1 MLLSD
6 IQFASAAAIILSGQ
20 AVKAEATSPCFT
32 TLAVKCFLAPLELIF
47 HSRTTRISPIFVFG
61 CQSVDLC
68 ELRFTFFFLLL
79 LLLLLFL
86 AQPEGTDWCE
96 RFSSC
101 CKMGGCILQEV
112 GGKKQDWDWRVLL
125 IYCHGVWVDPVGLR
139 VLKLAPAYRA
149 PCKPSVQVKTW
160 TSAALQGERFSLSLS
175 FFFLLTAA
183 IQRHWSNVEIFTA
196 AYLVSSKAIS
206 HMLHFLLYLLSFWKC
221 DSLVACFF
229 LTFPPPLSLSAS
241 LSLSLCRWVSL
252 SSLALCPSLWSHM
265 WKWSA

>member
-47 HSRTTRISPIFVFG
+47 HSGTTRISPIFVFG

-68 ELRFTFFFLLL
+68 VLRFTFYVFF
-79 LLLLLFL
+79 LFL

-101 CKMGGCILQEV
+101 CKMGGHFTGSWKE
-112 GGKKQDWDWRVLL
+112 KQDRDWRALL

-160 TSAALQGERFSLSLS
+160 TSAALQGERFSLSFSLS
-175 FFFLLTAA
+175 FFFFFFYWQ
-183 IQRHWSNVEIFTA
+183 QRYRGIEVTLRFLQQHIWFHQRPSVMCYTFSSTFYPFGNVT
-196 AYLVSSKAIS
+196 
-206 HMLHFLLYLLSFWKC
+206 
-221 DSLVACFF
+221 
-229 LTFPPPLSLSAS
+229 
-241 LSLSLCRWVSL
+241 
-252 SSLALCPSLWSHM
+252 PSLHASF
-265 WKWSA
+265 

>member
-96 RFSSC
+96 RLSSC

-149 PCKPSVQVKTW
+149 PCKPSVQLKKL
-160 TSAALQGERFSLSLS
+160 TSGGVLGLWFSLSLS
-175 FFFLLTAA
+175 LSLFFFFYWQ
-183 IQRHWSNVEIFTA
+183 QRYRGIEVTLRFLQQHISFHQRPSVICYTFSSTFYPFGNVT
-196 AYLVSSKAIS
+196 
-206 HMLHFLLYLLSFWKC
+206 
-221 DSLVACFF
+221 
-229 LTFPPPLSLSAS
+229 
-241 LSLSLCRWVSL
+241 
-252 SSLALCPSLWSHM
+252 PSLHASF
-265 WKWSA
+265 